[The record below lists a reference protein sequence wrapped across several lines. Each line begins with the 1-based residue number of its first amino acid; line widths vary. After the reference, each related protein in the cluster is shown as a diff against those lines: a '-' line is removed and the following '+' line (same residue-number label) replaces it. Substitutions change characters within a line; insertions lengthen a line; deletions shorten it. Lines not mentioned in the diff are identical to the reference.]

1 MQCVATPL
9 TAWQVCRMPIV
20 EINPANPLVDG
31 RQSQRALEIRRGVV
45 RHFSQTGMTFV
56 SELPLS
62 SGRRADLIGMDRK
75 GRFTI
80 IEIKSS
86 IGDFRADSKWPDYHG
101 FCDAFCFATL
111 PDVPQ
116 DIFPRDQGLVIADGY
131 GAEIIR
137 SGEIEPLAGATRK
150 ALTLRLARAAA
161 ARLERVLAHHE
172 VHGLALPDGLDA
184 LSGD

>member
-86 IGDFRADSKWPDYHG
+86 IGDFRADSKWPDYRAY
-101 FCDAFCFATL
+101 CDQLFFATHAG
-111 PDVPQ
+111 VAMHHFPQ
-116 DIFPRDQGLVIADGY
+116 EAGFIVADGY
-131 GAEIIR
+131 GAEIVR
-137 SGEIEPLAGATRK
+137 PAPEHKL
-150 ALTLRLARAAA
+150 AAA
-161 ARLERVLAHHE
+161 ARKAMTLRFARLAAGRATRAE
-172 VHGLALPDGLDA
+172 LGSDWDVTSDQA
-184 LSGD
+184 